1 MPEIGAVLA
10 ELLSGDP
17 ARAEPAALALPEL
30 GDTALA
36 ELRQLLA
43 KGDSDA
49 RWWATRALAGFPSD
63 EAGELLVIGLADPD
77 SSVRHCAAL
86 ALSHRPHLAAIT
98 PLLGLLSS
106 QDSLLARLAGNALVA
121 AGGEAVSALLEA
133 TRHESTQAKTE
144 AARAL
149 ALIGDTRAVPA
160 LFKLLES
167 ESALLEHWASAGLAK
182 MGVGMSFFQT

>member
-1 MPEIGAVLA
+1 MPELGAMLA

-17 ARAEPAALALPEL
+17 ARAEEAALALPEF
-30 GDTALA
+30 GDAALA

-43 KGDSDA
+43 AGDSDA
-49 RWWATRALAGFPSD
+49 RWWAARSLAGFPSG

-77 SSVRHCAAL
+77 ASVCQCAAL
-86 ALSHRPHLAAIT
+86 ALSQRPHLAAIR
-98 PLLGLLSS
+98 PLLGLLAS

-133 TRHESTQAKTE
+133 TRHESPQAKTE